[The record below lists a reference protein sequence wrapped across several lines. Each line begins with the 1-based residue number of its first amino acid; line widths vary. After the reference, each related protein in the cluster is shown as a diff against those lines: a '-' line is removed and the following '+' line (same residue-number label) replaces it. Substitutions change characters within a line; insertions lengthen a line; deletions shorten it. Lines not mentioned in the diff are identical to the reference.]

1 MDSDK
6 RRHRR
11 LPLEVEVELHRA
23 GQPMRVVQTED
34 LSIGGVLLL
43 LDDADR
49 PPLGTL
55 VQVRVVGTLGEGETP
70 PMVDARVV
78 RHAPAGVAIQFS
90 DDTFLSSADSPVR
103 CEV

>member
-6 RRHRR
+6 RRYRR
-11 LPLEVEVELHRA
+11 LPMEVEIELHRA

-34 LSIGGVLLL
+34 LSAGGVLLI
-43 LDDADR
+43 LDAVDH

-70 PMVDARVV
+70 PMVDAMVV
-78 RHAPAGVAIQFS
+78 RHAPAGVAVEFS
-90 DDTFLSSADSPVR
+90 DDTFL
-103 CEV
+103 